1 MALFTFVI
9 EFRGSTMIRQVKA
22 ASPQTALKHVAA
34 KLDGLD
40 ARSRLELSRAWS
52 EDDATEMKGMRNVWC
67 SSASV
72 RRSLA
77 LVHFVTA
84 EVRKVPRL
92 RARDDSFSVR
102 KTTAFLKEPHE
113 CPSITL

>member
-22 ASPQTALKHVAA
+22 ASPQTALKHVTAR
-34 KLDGLD
+34 LDGLD
-40 ARSRLELSRAWS
+40 ARSRLEFSRALS
-52 EDDATEMKGMRNVWC
+52 EDDATEMKGMINVWC

-77 LVHFVTA
+77 LVHFVKTA

-92 RARDDSFSVR
+92 RVLPRERR
-102 KTTAFLKEPHE
+102 KTLR
-113 CPSITL
+113 SG